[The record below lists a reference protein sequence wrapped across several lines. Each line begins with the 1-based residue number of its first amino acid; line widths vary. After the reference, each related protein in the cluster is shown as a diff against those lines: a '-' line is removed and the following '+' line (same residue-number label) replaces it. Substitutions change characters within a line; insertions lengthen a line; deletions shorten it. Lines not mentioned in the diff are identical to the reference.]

1 MKKLL
6 YSSLAIAA
14 MAVSCQEAELENNG
28 AANNGEVFR
37 IEAPISETKT
47 TFTEPYSVEWASDD
61 ELSVIINSA
70 DGYKFTKSS
79 QGDYF
84 ETTEFTPDAGASY
97 TYDVIYPYN
106 SALHQVVDGFTTGFV
121 EIPVRAGV
129 AQIQSETGNTDY
141 VKGPL
146 YGHAVVE
153 GGESPVIAMLHLST
167 LFKITVTN
175 PSSEA
180 ITIQSITLS
189 ADDENANLCGTF
201 YVNTQTGE
209 LNPSGSKYVSN
220 ATTLSVKD
228 GTIAANGAKG
238 EFWIVTAPF
247 AVNEGSNLTITIL
260 AKEGEIEIVKP
271 ADAGGWN
278 FEAGKINS
286 TEVTFK
292 GAEAVD
298 YMTVTE
304 ALSATGKVNV
314 EGIVM
319 AKNAK
324 SYILADETSYV
335 LAYKNAS
342 PDEVNVGDRVRI
354 SGEMSEFNDMAQI
367 TSPIVVS
374 TVSHSEVS
382 YPEPEILGA
391 DAADALVASPEQKY
405 IQFTGMLNISGSY
418 YNVTIDGASS
428 VGSIS
433 YPADD
438 LIEYDGKAVTIT
450 GYFNGVSGSSTKYLN
465 ILYTEI
471 EEAPYCNV
479 SPATLSVDAEAGT
492 ATFNISS
499 NESWTISTSNENYK
513 LSETSGEGDA
523 GITVTYPAN
532 EGTEPVEVVFTVL
545 SNSGVEKTVTL
556 TQRTASAE
564 ESALAVLVTSASEI
578 VAGKY
583 IILGEF
589 SEGVYALPN
598 AAASSSAPVEV
609 EISAAGIV
617 EDNGTLTA
625 INNDYVW
632 QFTASGNGFT
642 INPVDDSTIGL
653 GCIDHNNGLRNSSSY
668 ANVAWSF
675 ATSAKTGW
683 EISSN
688 DTAGNKRWIC
698 GYQATNWRTY
708 KSATTNANCTF
719 RIYKL
724 SE

>member
-129 AQIQSETGNTDY
+129 AQIQSETGNTDH

-260 AKEGEIEIVKP
+260 AEEGEIEIVKP

-335 LAYKNAS
+335 LAYRNAS

-438 LIEYDGKAVTIT
+438 LSEYDGKAVTIT
-450 GYFNGVSGSSTKYLN
+450 GYFNGVSGGRYLN

-471 EEAPYCNV
+471 EEAPYCTV
-479 SPATLSVDAEAGT
+479 SPATLSVGAETGT
-492 ATFNISS
+492 TTFNISS

-513 LSETSGEGDA
+513 LSETSGNGDA
-523 GITVTYPAN
+523 EITVTYPAN
-532 EGTEPVEVVFTVL
+532 ETDEAITVTFTVK
-545 SNSGVEKTVTL
+545 SESGNDTVIL
-556 TQRTASAE
+556 TQRGAGEAE
-564 ESALAVLVTSASEI
+564 KYYVKVTSEPADWSGRYLIVCDDASKPQVFTGTFSGSYVLAAEVTI
-578 VAGKY
+578 DNNNITSDPTIAGYEVTIAKDGDHYSISCSAGY
-583 IILGEF
+583 IGWTGSGNNITSSSSVNSDNYRWDISVESGIMNVQLGEGANRYLHF
-589 SEGVYALPN
+589 NNSANPKRFTCYK
-598 AAASSSAPVEV
+598 ASSRQMEV
-609 EISAAGIV
+609 S
-617 EDNGTLTA
+617 L
-625 INNDYVW
+625 
-632 QFTASGNGFT
+632 
-642 INPVDDSTIGL
+642 
-653 GCIDHNNGLRNSSSY
+653 
-668 ANVAWSF
+668 
-675 ATSAKTGW
+675 
-683 EISSN
+683 
-688 DTAGNKRWIC
+688 
-698 GYQATNWRTY
+698 
-708 KSATTNANCTF
+708 
-719 RIYKL
+719 YKL
-724 SE
+724 AE

>member
-37 IEAPISETKT
+37 ISAALPETKT
-47 TFTEPYSVEWASDD
+47 TLNPEDYTVAWESSD
-61 ELSVIINSA
+61 ELTVIVNSNTA
-70 DGYKFTKSS
+70 YKFTNAG
-79 QGDYF
+79 GDNF
-84 ETTEFTPDAGASY
+84 EAAGVELEPTNVFHAL
-97 TYDVIYPYN
+97 YPYN
-106 SALHQVVDGFTTGFV
+106 DKISGFENGKTNTFV
-121 EIPVRAGV
+121 PIPVEYNIAQVQSKAGDV
-129 AQIQSETGNTDY
+129 SHIKGTMWGIGDAAISETPKISMMQLT
-141 VKGPL
+141 
-146 YGHAVVE
+146 
-153 GGESPVIAMLHLST
+153 T
-167 LFKITVTN
+167 LFKIIVNN
-175 PSSEA
+175 PVDSP
-180 ITIQSITLS
+180 INIQSISFSTDA
-189 ADDENANLCGTF
+189 ADAILCGTF
-201 YVNTQTGE
+201 YIHEDGTLE
-209 LNPSGSKYVSN
+209 SSGPGYVSN
-220 ATTLSVKD
+220 STTLTVTD
-228 GTIAANGAKG
+228 GTIAANGAA
-238 EFWIVTAPF
+238 EFWLATTPFTVPKGNKVIVT
-247 AVNEGSNLTITIL
+247 LL
-260 AKEGEIEIVKP
+260 ADEGEVTVERTAP
-271 ADAGGWN
+271 AEGWN
-278 FEAGKINS
+278 FEAGKVNIM
-286 TEVTFK
+286 EDVVFD
-292 GAEAVD
+292 GAETVD

-438 LIEYDGKAVTIT
+438 LSEYDGKAVTIT

-513 LSETSGEGDA
+513 LSETSGEGDTE
-523 GITVTYPAN
+523 ITVTYPAN
-532 EGTEPVEVVFTVL
+532 ETDEAITVTFTVT
-545 SNSGVEKTVTL
+545 SDSGKKTVTL
-556 TQRTASAE
+556 THRSASQIVNEKTETLSFVNWEFDGADSWTSSYEAHNVDFTIATVEFSSADKQNTGNTIDDCPVTKGKPVVLKMKGDATLSEVTVNLKQWASKSQTASIYTSTDGGATFSSE
-564 ESALAVLVTSASEI
+564 AV
-578 VAGKY
+578 
-583 IILGEF
+583 
-589 SEGVYALPN
+589 
-598 AAASSSAPVEV
+598 ASSNNFVVSVSGLPVGV
-609 EISAAGIV
+609 
-617 EDNGTLTA
+617 NA
-625 INNDYVW
+625 IQVK
-632 QFTASGNGFT
+632 F
-642 INPVDDSTIGL
+642 
-653 GCIDHNNGLRNSSSY
+653 SSSS
-668 ANVAWSF
+668 NQVGIQSF
-675 ATSAKTGW
+675 D
-683 EISSN
+683 I
-688 DTAGNKRWIC
+688 
-698 GYQATNWRTY
+698 TY
-708 KSATTNANCTF
+708 T
-719 RIYKL
+719 
-724 SE
+724 E

>member
-6 YSSLAIAA
+6 YSLLAIAA

-129 AQIQSETGNTDY
+129 AQIQSETGNTDH

-260 AKEGEIEIVKP
+260 AEEGEIEIVKP

-335 LAYKNAS
+335 LAYRNAS

-523 GITVTYPAN
+523 KITVTYPAN
-532 EGTEPVEVVFTVL
+532 ETDEAITVTFTVK
-545 SNSGVEKTVTL
+545 SESGNDTVIL
-556 TQRTASAE
+556 TQRGAGEAE
-564 ESALAVLVTSASEI
+564 KYYVKVTSEPADWSGRYLIVCDDASKPQVFTGTFSGSYVLAAEVTI
-578 VAGKY
+578 DNNNITSDPTIAGYEVTIAKDGDHYSISCSAGY
-583 IILGEF
+583 IGWTGSGNNITSSSSVNSDNYRWDISVESGIMNVQLD
-589 SEGVYALPN
+589 EGANRYLHFNNSANPKRFTCYK
-598 AAASSSAPVEV
+598 ASSRQMEV
-609 EISAAGIV
+609 S
-617 EDNGTLTA
+617 L
-625 INNDYVW
+625 
-632 QFTASGNGFT
+632 
-642 INPVDDSTIGL
+642 
-653 GCIDHNNGLRNSSSY
+653 
-668 ANVAWSF
+668 
-675 ATSAKTGW
+675 
-683 EISSN
+683 
-688 DTAGNKRWIC
+688 
-698 GYQATNWRTY
+698 
-708 KSATTNANCTF
+708 
-719 RIYKL
+719 YKL
-724 SE
+724 AE

>member
-37 IEAPISETKT
+37 ISAALPETKT
-47 TFTEPYSVEWASDD
+47 TLDPDDYTVAWESSD
-61 ELSVIINSA
+61 ELTVIVNSNTA
-70 DGYKFTKSS
+70 YKFTNAG
-79 QGDYF
+79 GDNF
-84 ETTEFTPDAGASY
+84 EATGVELVEPSNVFHAL
-97 TYDVIYPYN
+97 YPH
-106 SALHQVVDGFTTGFV
+106 SDEISGFENGKTNMYV
-121 EIPVRAGV
+121 PIPVKNNIAQVQSKAGDV
-129 AQIQSETGNTDY
+129 SHIKGTMWGIGDAVISETPKIRMMQLT
-141 VKGPL
+141 
-146 YGHAVVE
+146 
-153 GGESPVIAMLHLST
+153 T
-167 LFKITVTN
+167 LFKIIVNN
-175 PSSEA
+175 PGDSP
-180 ITIQSITLS
+180 INIQSISFSTDV
-189 ADDENANLCGTF
+189 DDAILCGTF
-201 YVNTQTGE
+201 YIHEDGTLE
-209 LNPSGSKYVSN
+209 SSGPGYVSN
-220 ATTLSVKD
+220 STTLTVTD
-228 GTIAANGAKG
+228 GTIAANGAA
-238 EFWIVTAPF
+238 EFWLATTPFTVPEGNKVIVT
-247 AVNEGSNLTITIL
+247 LL
-260 AKEGEIEIVKP
+260 ADEGEVTVERTAP
-271 ADAGGWN
+271 AEGWN
-278 FEAGKINS
+278 FEAGKVNIM
-286 TEVTFK
+286 EDVVFD
-292 GAEAVD
+292 GAETVD

-438 LIEYDGKAVTIT
+438 LREYDGKAVTIT
-450 GYFNGVSGSSTKYLN
+450 GYFNGVSASSTKYLN

-513 LSETSGEGDA
+513 LSETSGNGDA
-523 GITVTYPAN
+523 EITVTYPAN
-532 EGTEPVEVVFTVL
+532 ETDEAITVTFTVK
-545 SNSGVEKTVTL
+545 SESGEKTVTL
-556 TQRTASAE
+556 THRSASQIVNEKTETLSFVNWEFDGADSWTSSYEAHNVDFTIATVEFSSADKQNTGNKIDDCPVTKGQPVVLKMKGDATLSEVTVNLKQWASKSQTASIYTSTDGGATFSSE
-564 ESALAVLVTSASEI
+564 AV
-578 VAGKY
+578 
-583 IILGEF
+583 
-589 SEGVYALPN
+589 
-598 AAASSSAPVEV
+598 ASSNNFVVSVSGLPVGV
-609 EISAAGIV
+609 
-617 EDNGTLTA
+617 NA
-625 INNDYVW
+625 IQVK
-632 QFTASGNGFT
+632 F
-642 INPVDDSTIGL
+642 
-653 GCIDHNNGLRNSSSY
+653 SSSS
-668 ANVAWSF
+668 NQVGIQSF
-675 ATSAKTGW
+675 D
-683 EISSN
+683 I
-688 DTAGNKRWIC
+688 
-698 GYQATNWRTY
+698 TY
-708 KSATTNANCTF
+708 T
-719 RIYKL
+719 
-724 SE
+724 E

>member
-37 IEAPISETKT
+37 ISAALPETKT
-47 TFTEPYSVEWASDD
+47 TLNPEDYTVAWESSD
-61 ELSVIINSA
+61 ELTVIVNSNKA
-70 DGYKFTKSS
+70 YKFTNAG
-79 QGDYF
+79 GDNF
-84 ETTEFTPDAGASY
+84 EAAGVELEPTNVFHAL
-97 TYDVIYPYN
+97 YPYN
-106 SALHQVVDGFTTGFV
+106 ERITGFNENGRTNTFV
-121 EIPVRAGV
+121 PIPVEYNIAQVQSKAGDV
-129 AQIQSETGNTDY
+129 SHIKGTMWGIGDAAISETPKISMMQLT
-141 VKGPL
+141 
-146 YGHAVVE
+146 
-153 GGESPVIAMLHLST
+153 S
-167 LFKITVTN
+167 LFKIIVNN
-175 PSSEA
+175 PSDSP
-180 ITIQSITLS
+180 INIQSISFSTDV
-189 ADDENANLCGTF
+189 DDAILCGTF
-201 YVNTQTGE
+201 YIHEDGTLE
-209 LNPSGSKYVSN
+209 SSGPGYVSN
-220 ATTLSVKD
+220 STTLTVTD
-228 GTIAANGAKG
+228 GTIAANGAA
-238 EFWIVTAPF
+238 EFWLATTPFTVPEGNKVIVT
-247 AVNEGSNLTITIL
+247 LL
-260 AKEGEIEIVKP
+260 ADEGEVTVERTAP
-271 ADAGGWN
+271 AEGWN
-278 FEAGKINS
+278 FGAGKVNIM
-286 TEVTFK
+286 EDVVFD

-438 LIEYDGKAVTIT
+438 LSEYDGKAVTIT
-450 GYFNGVSGSSTKYLN
+450 GYFNGVSGGRYLN

-471 EEAPYCNV
+471 EEAPYCTV

-499 NESWTISTSNENYK
+499 NESWTISTSDENYK
-513 LSETSGEGDA
+513 LSETSGNGDA
-523 GITVTYPAN
+523 EITVTYPAN
-532 EGTEPVEVVFTVL
+532 ETDEAITVTFTVK
-545 SNSGVEKTVTL
+545 SESGNDTVIL
-556 TQRTASAE
+556 TQRGAGEAE
-564 ESALAVLVTSASEI
+564 KYYVKVTSEPADWSGRYLIVCDDASKPQVFTGTFSGSYVLAAEVTI
-578 VAGKY
+578 DNNNITSDPTIAGYEVTIAKDGDHYSISCSAGY
-583 IILGEF
+583 IGWTG
-589 SEGVYALPN
+589 SEN
-598 AAASSSAPVEV
+598 NIASSSSVNSDNYRWDISVESGIMNV
-609 EISAAGIV
+609 QLDGSA
-617 EDNGTLTA
+617 NRYLHF
-625 INNDYVW
+625 NNSANPKR
-632 QFTASGNGFT
+632 FTCYKASSRQME
-642 INPVDDSTIGL
+642 VSL
-653 GCIDHNNGLRNSSSY
+653 
-668 ANVAWSF
+668 
-675 ATSAKTGW
+675 
-683 EISSN
+683 
-688 DTAGNKRWIC
+688 
-698 GYQATNWRTY
+698 
-708 KSATTNANCTF
+708 
-719 RIYKL
+719 YKL
-724 SE
+724 AE

>member
-129 AQIQSETGNTDY
+129 AQIQSETGNTDH

-167 LFKITVTN
+167 LFKITVSN

-260 AKEGEIEIVKP
+260 AEEGEIEIVKP

-335 LAYKNAS
+335 LAYRNAS

-438 LIEYDGKAVTIT
+438 LSEYDGKAVTIT
-450 GYFNGVSGSSTKYLN
+450 GYFNGVSGGRYLN

-471 EEAPYCNV
+471 EEAPYCTV
-479 SPATLSVDAEAGT
+479 SPATLSVGAETGT
-492 ATFNISS
+492 TTFNISS

-513 LSETSGEGDA
+513 LSETSGNGDA
-523 GITVTYPAN
+523 EITVTYPAN
-532 EGTEPVEVVFTVL
+532 ETDEAITVTFTVK
-545 SNSGVEKTVTL
+545 SESGNDTVIL
-556 TQRTASAE
+556 TQRGAGEAE
-564 ESALAVLVTSASEI
+564 KYYVKVTSEPADWSGRYLIVCDDASKPQVFTGTFSGSYVLAAEVTI
-578 VAGKY
+578 DNNNITSDPTIAGYEVTIAKDGDHYSISCSAGY
-583 IILGEF
+583 IGWTGSGNNITSSSSVNSDNYRWDISVESGIMNVQLD
-589 SEGVYALPN
+589 EGANRYLHFNNSANPKRFTCYK
-598 AAASSSAPVEV
+598 ASSRQMEV
-609 EISAAGIV
+609 S
-617 EDNGTLTA
+617 L
-625 INNDYVW
+625 
-632 QFTASGNGFT
+632 
-642 INPVDDSTIGL
+642 
-653 GCIDHNNGLRNSSSY
+653 
-668 ANVAWSF
+668 
-675 ATSAKTGW
+675 
-683 EISSN
+683 
-688 DTAGNKRWIC
+688 
-698 GYQATNWRTY
+698 
-708 KSATTNANCTF
+708 
-719 RIYKL
+719 YKL
-724 SE
+724 AE

>member
-37 IEAPISETKT
+37 ISAALPETKT
-47 TFTEPYSVEWASDD
+47 TLNPEDYTVAWESSD
-61 ELSVIINSA
+61 ELTVIVNSNKA
-70 DGYKFTKSS
+70 YKFTNAG
-79 QGDYF
+79 GDNF
-84 ETTEFTPDAGASY
+84 EAAGVELEPTNVFHAL
-97 TYDVIYPYN
+97 YPYN
-106 SALHQVVDGFTTGFV
+106 ERITGFNENGRTNTFV
-121 EIPVRAGV
+121 PIPVEYNIAQVQSKAGDV
-129 AQIQSETGNTDY
+129 SHIKGTMWGIGDAAISETPKISMMQLT
-141 VKGPL
+141 
-146 YGHAVVE
+146 
-153 GGESPVIAMLHLST
+153 S
-167 LFKITVTN
+167 LFKIIVNN
-175 PSSEA
+175 PSDSP
-180 ITIQSITLS
+180 INIQSISFSTDV
-189 ADDENANLCGTF
+189 DDAILCGTF
-201 YVNTQTGE
+201 YIHEDGTLE
-209 LNPSGSKYVSN
+209 SSGPGYVSN
-220 ATTLSVKD
+220 STTLTVTD
-228 GTIAANGAKG
+228 GTIAANGAA
-238 EFWIVTAPF
+238 EFWLATTPFTVPEGNKVIVT
-247 AVNEGSNLTITIL
+247 LL
-260 AKEGEIEIVKP
+260 ADEGEVTVERTAP
-271 ADAGGWN
+271 AEGWN
-278 FEAGKINS
+278 FGAGKVNIM
-286 TEVTFK
+286 EDVVFD

-438 LIEYDGKAVTIT
+438 LSEYDGKAVTIT
-450 GYFNGVSGSSTKYLN
+450 GYFNGVSGGRYLN

-471 EEAPYCNV
+471 EEAPYCTV

-499 NESWTISTSNENYK
+499 NESWTISTSDENYK
-513 LSETSGEGDA
+513 LSETSGNGDA
-523 GITVTYPAN
+523 EITVTYPAN
-532 EGTEPVEVVFTVL
+532 ETDEAITVTFTVK
-545 SNSGVEKTVTL
+545 SESGNDTVIL
-556 TQRTASAE
+556 TQRGAGEAE
-564 ESALAVLVTSASEI
+564 KYYVKVTSEPADWSGRYLIVCDDASKPQVFTGTFSGSYVLAAEVTI
-578 VAGKY
+578 DNNNITSDPTIAGYEVTIAKDGDHYSISCSAGY
-583 IILGEF
+583 IGWTGSGNNI
-589 SEGVYALPN
+589 
-598 AAASSSAPVEV
+598 ASSSSVNSDNYRWDISVESGIMNV
-609 EISAAGIV
+609 QLDGSA
-617 EDNGTLTA
+617 NRYLHF
-625 INNDYVW
+625 NNSANPKR
-632 QFTASGNGFT
+632 FTCYKASSRQME
-642 INPVDDSTIGL
+642 VSL
-653 GCIDHNNGLRNSSSY
+653 
-668 ANVAWSF
+668 
-675 ATSAKTGW
+675 
-683 EISSN
+683 
-688 DTAGNKRWIC
+688 
-698 GYQATNWRTY
+698 
-708 KSATTNANCTF
+708 
-719 RIYKL
+719 YKL
-724 SE
+724 AE

>member
-6 YSSLAIAA
+6 YSLLAIAA

-129 AQIQSETGNTDY
+129 AQIQSETGNTDH

-260 AKEGEIEIVKP
+260 AEEGEIEIVKP

-335 LAYKNAS
+335 LAYRNAS

-382 YPEPEILGA
+382 YPEPEILDA

-438 LIEYDGKAVTIT
+438 LSEYDGKAVTIT
-450 GYFNGVSGSSTKYLN
+450 GYFNGVSGGRYLN

-523 GITVTYPAN
+523 KITVTYPAN
-532 EGTEPVEVVFTVL
+532 ETDEAITVTFTVK
-545 SNSGVEKTVTL
+545 SESGNDTVIL
-556 TQRTASAE
+556 TQRGAGEAE
-564 ESALAVLVTSASEI
+564 KYYVKVTSEPADWSGRYLIVCDDASKPQVFTGTFSGSYVLAAEVTI
-578 VAGKY
+578 DNNNITSDPTIAGYEVTIAKDGDHYSISCSAGY
-583 IILGEF
+583 IGWTGSGNNITSSSSVNSDNYRWDISVESGIMNVQLD
-589 SEGVYALPN
+589 EGANRYLHFNNSANPKRFTCYK
-598 AAASSSAPVEV
+598 ASSRQMEV
-609 EISAAGIV
+609 S
-617 EDNGTLTA
+617 L
-625 INNDYVW
+625 
-632 QFTASGNGFT
+632 
-642 INPVDDSTIGL
+642 
-653 GCIDHNNGLRNSSSY
+653 
-668 ANVAWSF
+668 
-675 ATSAKTGW
+675 
-683 EISSN
+683 
-688 DTAGNKRWIC
+688 
-698 GYQATNWRTY
+698 
-708 KSATTNANCTF
+708 
-719 RIYKL
+719 YKL
-724 SE
+724 AE